1 MKLTLP
7 QGYNRIRFR
16 RRRRSQHRHGTLL
29 PITELGPGERGEIA
43 CIKGNRK
50 ITQRLAD
57 LGLTPNTCI
66 SIVKTAPFNGPVEI
80 AVRGCKLA
88 IGRDIAENILVKTKE
103 N

>member
-7 QGYNRIRFR
+7 QGYSRIRFR
-16 RRRRSQHRHGTLL
+16 RRRRARHKHGNLL
-29 PITELGPGERGEIA
+29 PITELEPGERGEIT

-50 ITQRLAD
+50 IIQRLAD

-88 IGRDIAENILVKTKE
+88 IGRDIAENILVKMKE